1 MRSGLPAHGAH
12 DGSGAGNPYSAL
24 ALYPVPAPHAGET
37 LTEAGSRM
45 PWWLNPLAWLAVGL
59 ILAYRHMLPGAW
71 KRHCIYSPTCSLYG
85 LRSIQKYGLLR
96 GVARTWARI
105 RRCNG
110 VLFLGGCDEP

>member
-1 MRSGLPAHGAH
+1 MNPSLPGHGAH
-12 DGSGAGNPYSAL
+12 GGTGAANPYSAL
-24 ALYPVPAPHAGET
+24 ALYPVLERHAGEPQP
-37 LTEAGSRM
+37 EAGSKW
-45 PWWLNPLAWLAVGL
+45 PWWLNPLAWFAVGF
-59 ILAYRHMLPGAW
+59 ILAYRHLLPGAW

-110 VLFLGGCDEP
+110 VLFLGGPDEP